1 MNVFTTDKIRNVVLL
16 GHGGCG
22 KTSLAE
28 AMAYLAGLTNRMGT
42 VADGNT
48 ISDYDKE
55 ETKRL
60 FSIHTSLIPIPWG
73 DVKINILDTP
83 GYFDFIGEVEEAVSA
98 ADAAIIVVSGKTGIE
113 TGTKRAWNLC
123 EKYKLPRMIFVTDMD
138 IDNASYRQ
146 VVEDLQEL
154 YGKKIAPFHLP
165 IRENTQFVGYVNVVQ
180 QKAKRWNDKG
190 GVDKFEVPDYS
201 MENLGICR
209 EALLEAV
216 AETSEEFMDRYFN
229 GDEFSEDEIRQA
241 LRVHVID
248 GTIVPVLMGSNTLAR
263 GMYTLMADIV
273 KYFPSPEKREC
284 AGINTKTNEVYQADY
299 DFAKPKSA
307 YIFKT
312 IVDPYIGK
320 YSLIKVNSGVLKTDD
335 LLYNYHRDCDEKIGR
350 LYVLRGNKAEE
361 VSELHAGD
369 IGALAKLAKS
379 LTTDTLSTRNNP
391 VAYLRTNISKPYVS
405 MRYKAK
411 NKGDEDKISQALQK
425 LLAEDLTL
433 RNINDA
439 ENHQTIL
446 YGMGDQ
452 HLEIVA
458 SMLLEKYKVAI
469 ELMRPKVAF
478 RETIR
483 KKSDVEYK
491 YKKQS
496 GGHGQYGHV
505 KMTFEPS
512 GDLDR
517 PYVFEQC
524 VVGGAVPKNFFPA
537 VEKGIA
543 EAVKSGPLAAY
554 PVIGVKATLYDGS
567 YHPVDSSEMAFKVA
581 AAQAFKKGFMEAS
594 PVLLE
599 PIATL
604 TVIVPE
610 EYTGDIMGDLNKRR
624 GRVMNMNAENGYQ
637 EITAD
642 IPYLELY
649 GYNTQLRS
657 ITSGSGTFS
666 YEFAR
671 YEQAPEDVAAKQIE
685 ERASKLVNMEE

>member
-98 ADAAIIVVSGKTGIE
+98 ADAAIIVVSGKAGIE

-273 KYFPSPEKREC
+273 KYFPSPEKRC
-284 AGINTKTNEVYQADY
+284 GQQCRLGVDIPQPHPQLQRFHQA
-299 DFAKPKSA
+299 
-307 YIFKT
+307 
-312 IVDPYIGK
+312 
-320 YSLIKVNSGVLKTDD
+320 
-335 LLYNYHRDCDEKIGR
+335 
-350 LYVLRGNKAEE
+350 
-361 VSELHAGD
+361 HAD
-369 IGALAKLAKS
+369 
-379 LTTDTLSTRNNP
+379 
-391 VAYLRTNISKPYVS
+391 
-405 MRYKAK
+405 
-411 NKGDEDKISQALQK
+411 
-425 LLAEDLTL
+425 
-433 RNINDA
+433 
-439 ENHQTIL
+439 
-446 YGMGDQ
+446 
-452 HLEIVA
+452 
-458 SMLLEKYKVAI
+458 
-469 ELMRPKVAF
+469 
-478 RETIR
+478 R
-483 KKSDVEYK
+483 KKRI
-491 YKKQS
+491 
-496 GGHGQYGHV
+496 HH
-505 KMTFEPS
+505 
-512 GDLDR
+512 R
-517 PYVFEQC
+517 PMCPPPFV
-524 VVGGAVPKNFFPA
+524 
-537 VEKGIA
+537 
-543 EAVKSGPLAAY
+543 
-554 PVIGVKATLYDGS
+554 
-567 YHPVDSSEMAFKVA
+567 
-581 AAQAFKKGFMEAS
+581 
-594 PVLLE
+594 
-599 PIATL
+599 
-604 TVIVPE
+604 
-610 EYTGDIMGDLNKRR
+610 
-624 GRVMNMNAENGYQ
+624 
-637 EITAD
+637 
-642 IPYLELY
+642 
-649 GYNTQLRS
+649 
-657 ITSGSGTFS
+657 
-666 YEFAR
+666 
-671 YEQAPEDVAAKQIE
+671 
-685 ERASKLVNMEE
+685 

>member
-42 VADGNT
+42 VDDGNT

-55 ETKRL
+55 ETKRH
-60 FSIHTSLIPIPWG
+60 FSIHTSIIPIPWG
-73 DVKINILDTP
+73 DVKINLLDTP
-83 GYFDFIGEVEEAVSA
+83 GYFDFVGEVEEAVSA
-98 ADAAIIVVSGKTGIE
+98 ADAAIIVVSGKAGIE

-146 VVEDLQEL
+146 VVEDLQAL

-190 GVDKFEVPDYS
+190 SVDKFEVPDYS
-201 MENLGICR
+201 KENLGICR

-216 AETSEEFMDRYFN
+216 AETSEDFMERYFN
-229 GDEFSEDEIRQA
+229 GEEFSEDEIRQA
-241 LRVHVID
+241 LRVNVID
-248 GTIVPVLMGSNTLAR
+248 GSVVPVLMGSNILAR

-273 KYFPSPEKREC
+273 KYFPSPDRREC

-350 LYVLRGNKAEE
+350 LYVLRGNKTEE

-369 IGALAKLAKS
+369 IGALAKLTKS

-433 RNINDA
+433 QSVNDS
-439 ENHQTIL
+439 ENHQTLL
-446 YGMGDQ
+446 YGMGEQ

-512 GDLDR
+512 GDLDQQ
-517 PYVFEQC
+517 YEFDQC

-543 EAVKSGPLAAY
+543 EDVKSGPLAAY

-604 TVIVPE
+604 TVVAPD

-624 GRVMNMNAENGYQ
+624 GRVMNMSAENGYQ

-666 YEFAR
+666 YAFAR
-671 YEQAPEDVAAKQIE
+671 YEQAPDDVAAKQIE
-685 ERASKLVNMEE
+685 ERASKLVNVEE

>member
-1 MNVFTTDKIRNVVLL
+1 
-16 GHGGCG
+16 
-22 KTSLAE
+22 
-28 AMAYLAGLTNRMGT
+28 MAYLAGLTNRMGT
-42 VADGNT
+42 VDDGNT

-55 ETKRL
+55 ETKRH
-60 FSIHTSLIPIPWG
+60 FSIHTSIIPIPWG
-73 DVKINILDTP
+73 DVKINLLDTP
-83 GYFDFIGEVEEAVSA
+83 GYFDFVGEVEEAVSA
-98 ADAAIIVVSGKTGIE
+98 ADAAIIVVSGKAGIE

-146 VVEDLQEL
+146 VVEDLQAL

-190 GVDKFEVPDYS
+190 SVDKFEVPDYS
-201 MENLGICR
+201 KENLGICR

-216 AETSEEFMDRYFN
+216 AETSEDFMERYFN
-229 GDEFSEDEIRQA
+229 GEEFSEDEIRQA
-241 LRVHVID
+241 LRVNVID
-248 GTIVPVLMGSNTLAR
+248 GSVVPVLMGSNILAR

-273 KYFPSPEKREC
+273 KYFPSPDRREC

-350 LYVLRGNKAEE
+350 LYVLRGNKTEE

-369 IGALAKLAKS
+369 IGALAKLTKS

-433 RNINDA
+433 QSVNDS
-439 ENHQTIL
+439 ENHQTLL
-446 YGMGDQ
+446 YGMGEQ

-512 GDLDR
+512 GDLDQQ
-517 PYVFEQC
+517 YEFDQC

-604 TVIVPE
+604 TVVAPD

-624 GRVMNMNAENGYQ
+624 GRVMNMSAENGYQ

-666 YEFAR
+666 YAFAR
-671 YEQAPEDVAAKQIE
+671 YEQAPDDVAAKQIE
-685 ERASKLVNMEE
+685 ERASKLVNVEE

>member
-42 VADGNT
+42 VDDGNT

-55 ETKRL
+55 ETKRH

-73 DVKINILDTP
+73 DVKINLLDTP
-83 GYFDFIGEVEEAVSA
+83 GYFDFVGEVEEAVSA
-98 ADAAIIVVSGKTGIE
+98 ADAAIIVVSGKAGIE

-146 VVEDLQEL
+146 VVEDLQAL

-190 GVDKFEVPDYS
+190 SVDKFEVPDYS
-201 MENLGICR
+201 KENLGICR

-216 AETSEEFMDRYFN
+216 AETSEDFMERYFN
-229 GDEFSEDEIRQA
+229 GEEFSEDEIRQA
-241 LRVHVID
+241 LRVNVID
-248 GTIVPVLMGSNTLAR
+248 GSVVPVLMGSNILAR

-273 KYFPSPEKREC
+273 KYFPSPDRREC

-350 LYVLRGNKAEE
+350 LYVLRGNKTEE

-369 IGALAKLAKS
+369 IGALAKLTKS

-433 RNINDA
+433 QSVNDS
-439 ENHQTIL
+439 ENHQTLL
-446 YGMGDQ
+446 YGMGEQ

-512 GDLDR
+512 GDLDH
-517 PYVFEQC
+517 PYEFDQC

-604 TVIVPE
+604 TVVAPD

-624 GRVMNMNAENGYQ
+624 GRVMNMSAENGYQ

-666 YEFAR
+666 YAFAR
-671 YEQAPEDVAAKQIE
+671 YEQAPDDVAAKQIE
-685 ERASKLVNMEE
+685 ERASKLVNVEE